1 MNESTSST
9 EKQTAKKKVTFQTI
23 VATAE
28 TRASFTELRETMQA
42 TDKQLMDAVFKVAT
56 NHQVELTNAL
66 TAIRYEQTAAKSAA
80 KAPKPDKPVK
90 PAKASKAKKAV
101 KPKANASE
109 KTVKPAKAKAAEK
122 VASESKSKKQSSD
135 VAVVIEDGDDAP
147 CLVVRG

>member
-9 EKQTAKKKVTFQTI
+9 IDKQKKKVTFQTI

-66 TAIRYEQTAAKSAA
+66 AAIRYEQTAAKAAA
-80 KAPKPDKPVK
+80 KAPKPTKPTK

-101 KPKANASE
+101 KPKAKAAE
-109 KTVKPAKAKAAEK
+109 KTTAKPKAKAAEK
-122 VASESKSKKQSSD
+122 VASAKSKKGSSTD